1 MNKAG
6 PYTDPWEIPL
16 HFHNCINVSVK
27 WKLKENLTLF
37 SDKLRDAP
45 KALGNP
51 IIKPRLQNNNFPNFF
66 LFEIQHPGAST
77 DLFLCYVL
85 CYDKFVA

>member
-6 PYTDPWEIPL
+6 PDADPWEIPL

-51 IIKPRLQNNNFPNFF
+51 IIKPRLQNNNFPIFF
-66 LFEIQHPGAST
+66 CLKYNTQELAPIF
-77 DLFLCYVL
+77 FYVMFYVMTNL
-85 CYDKFVA
+85 